1 MIAKS
6 ITQGGP
12 RKPVVDLRGL
22 ELTESPNWEP
32 AGSRMSEDRKAVV
45 ERAKAERRQFKR
57 VPVELS
63 GRIFVPSDNREAPC
77 QVVDLSPGG
86 AQVNC
91 EINPPVD
98 QAVVIY
104 IEKFGRFEGTVVRPE
119 EGGKF
124 GIRFQCSAMKREKL
138 AEQLTLYMN
147 PDLVDASV
155 LRQHERA
162 ETKGAAKFT
171 RASGEIVVCE
181 VLDLSLSGISLKTDV
196 RPPMGEVV
204 LIGHAAGRV
213 VRHHETGIALELI
226 GQQHNEKMAPEKLLN
241 AYVVGR

>member
-1 MIAKS
+1 
-6 ITQGGP
+6 
-12 RKPVVDLRGL
+12 
-22 ELTESPNWEP
+22 
-32 AGSRMSEDRKAVV
+32 MSEDRKAVV

-57 VPVELS
+57 VPVDLS

-91 EINPPVD
+91 ELVPAVD
-98 QAVVIY
+98 EAVVIY
-104 IEKFGRFEGTVVRPE
+104 IDKFGRFEGTVVRPE
-119 EGGKF
+119 GGNF

-147 PDLVDASV
+147 NDLVDASL
-155 LRQHERA
+155 LRRHDRQ

-171 RASGEIVVCE
+171 RATGEIVNCE

-196 RPPMGEVV
+196 RPLIGEVV

-241 AYVVGR
+241 SYVVGR